1 MSDGGCRVDEV
12 QDVSPELAM
21 RLRELVAQLSSS
33 AKAPTDDELKSI
45 AASPATRLL
54 VARDEDAT
62 VLGMLT
68 LAVFRI
74 PTGVR
79 AWIEDVV
86 VDEAARGRGVG
97 RALTRRAL
105 ELGRAEG
112 ARTVE
117 MTSRPTRVAANRLYE
132 QMGLRCATRT
142 CIASPRPRAISGT
155 RDVDR
160 AVLAP
165 EGFLCDGGRL
175 RDSRCRPDP
184 QQA

>member
-1 MSDGGCRVDEV
+1 VRTFEERRRYGGPVSTGCRVDEARE
-12 QDVSPELAM
+12 VSPELAM

-33 AKAPTDDELKSI
+33 ATAPTDDELESI

-54 VARDEDAT
+54 VARDESGA

-97 RALTRRAL
+97 RALTHRAL
-105 ELGRAEG
+105 DVARADG

-117 MTSRPTRVAANRLYE
+117 LTSRPTRAAANGLYTR
-132 QMGLRCATRT
+132 MGFAIRDTNVYRFTSTPMADLH
-142 CIASPRPRAISGT
+142 RA
-155 RDVDR
+155 
-160 AVLAP
+160 
-165 EGFLCDGGRL
+165 
-175 RDSRCRPDP
+175 
-184 QQA
+184 